1 MWYIA
6 KGKIRDLETG
16 KVKQVEILIDGVTF
30 GEVEDKTYKYFEE
43 ISPEAKVVSIADA
56 KLREIKD
63 LIGEEKYVVI
73 NATWLGLDDEVVT
86 ENVAIVAD
94 TIQKALAVWDK
105 EVESMPFPPAVN
117 NIKMTKISDRIESE
131 VLQTNAF
138 EQSKSTDE

>member
-105 EVESMPFPPAVN
+105 EVESMPELSLKYYKLMPLN
-117 NIKMTKISDRIESE
+117 NRNPLTSNTER
-131 VLQTNAF
+131 
-138 EQSKSTDE
+138 